1 MFAKAL
7 LQMKI
12 QEDGNLTFEEIME
25 YLEEETEDDAGDND
39 ELDFNDS

>member
-1 MFAKAL
+1 
-7 LQMKI
+7 MKI

-25 YLEEETEDDAGDND
+25 FLEEETEDDAGDND